1 MVDEEQALLNVS
13 SNSTIYQNVP
23 PTLVTKP
30 IQTSKKHQH
39 QSRLPL
45 SIEAKS
51 SRTTTA
57 MNSLS
62 SFHWVDENKPSPFVD
77 PKWDKIRR
85 KIKLIN
91 RNTGIN
97 VISDI
102 INDILVAKEINYVN
116 LTKGK
121 DKNQI
126 SRDFNS

>member
-13 SNSTIYQNVP
+13 TNSTIYQNVP

-30 IQTSKKHQH
+30 IQTSKKHQQH

-57 MNSLS
+57 MNSVS
-62 SFHWVDENKPSPFVD
+62 SFNWVDENKPSPFVD

-121 DKNQI
+121 DNNRI
-126 SRDFNS
+126 L

>member
-1 MVDEEQALLNVS
+1 MNSVS
-13 SNSTIYQNVP
+13 SFN
-23 PTLVTKP
+23 
-30 IQTSKKHQH
+30 
-39 QSRLPL
+39 
-45 SIEAKS
+45 
-51 SRTTTA
+51 
-57 MNSLS
+57 
-62 SFHWVDENKPSPFVD
+62 WVDENKPSPFVD

-121 DKNQI
+121 DE
-126 SRDFNS
+126 